1 MPFCKCRILL
11 TVSTRYVA
19 IVAAIIQFWDTFAH
33 IKFLPAIS
41 APSIENIEASK
52 MHRYRFCINRK
63 TAGKDYGD
71 EDKNQVIEIGLISA

>member
-19 IVAAIIQFWDTFAH
+19 IVAAIIQFRDTFAN
-33 IKFLPAIS
+33 IKFLPARS
-41 APSIENIEASK
+41 APSIENIEAGK

-71 EDKNQVIEIGLISA
+71 EDKNQGNGGSLISA